1 MKLTGKKLLFLG
13 DSITEGTGV
22 EKAENIYLNRL
33 KRMTGAAQA
42 LNYGIGG
49 TSLAR
54 NKAKDW
60 RTGAFVVRAQT
71 LPEEAWDADVAFIFG
86 GTNDY
91 GIGDASFGQEDSSN
105 PFEISGA
112 LNIMVHTLREMNAA
126 MRMVMISPIHRQGEN
141 TPNPVTGQPLS
152 AYVALLKAAA
162 VRLQLPFCDLYDAS
176 LFDPEDPVQRRLY
189 IPDGLHPNDE
199 GHRLMAEMLDKQ
211 IREIQGGE

>member
-1 MKLTGKKLLFLG
+1 MNLEDLKGKKLLFLG

-22 EKAENIYLNRL
+22 AETENIYLNRL
-33 KRMTGAAQA
+33 RHMTGAAQA

-54 NKAKDW
+54 NKAAGW

-91 GIGDASFGQEDSSN
+91 GIGDAAFGRADSSN
-105 PFEISGA
+105 PFEINGA
-112 LNIMVHTLREMNAA
+112 LNIIANTLREMNAN
-126 MRMVMISPIHRQGEN
+126 MRIVMISPIRRQGEE

-152 AYVALLKAAA
+152 EYVALLEQAAE
-162 VRLQLPFCDLYDAS
+162 RLALPFCDLFHAA
-176 LFDPEDPVQRRLY
+176 LFNPEDPEQRRLY
-189 IPDGLHPNDE
+189 LPDGLHPNDD
-199 GHRLMAEMLDKQ
+199 GHRLLAETLLKQ
-211 IREIQGGE
+211 ITEI